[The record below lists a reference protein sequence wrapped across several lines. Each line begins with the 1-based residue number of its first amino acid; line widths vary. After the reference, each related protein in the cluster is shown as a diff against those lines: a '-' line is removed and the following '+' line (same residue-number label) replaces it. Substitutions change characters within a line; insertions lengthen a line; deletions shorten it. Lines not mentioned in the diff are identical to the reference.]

1 MLGGASR
8 PARRDPRRI
17 AGGECNLTEMRHAV
31 PQGRSGWNGSTHPSF
46 SEGPDAERRADDRP
60 DMTSQK
66 GQDERSEDPPDI
78 AAARLAL
85 AMLEAARE
93 EGDPTMIACAE
104 LLAYAAARA
113 LAAHLDEP
121 SET

>member
-1 MLGGASR
+1 
-8 PARRDPRRI
+8 
-17 AGGECNLTEMRHAV
+17 
-31 PQGRSGWNGSTHPSF
+31 
-46 SEGPDAERRADDRP
+46 
-60 DMTSQK
+60 MTSQK

-104 LLAYAAARA
+104 LLAYAAASA

>member
-1 MLGGASR
+1 
-8 PARRDPRRI
+8 
-17 AGGECNLTEMRHAV
+17 
-31 PQGRSGWNGSTHPSF
+31 
-46 SEGPDAERRADDRP
+46 
-60 DMTSQK
+60 MTSQK
-66 GQDERSEDPPDI
+66 GQDERSDEPPDI

-85 AMLEAARE
+85 AMLDAARK
-93 EGDPTMIACAE
+93 EGDPAMIAWAE